1 MPETTREVMEEVVR
15 VAWPRLSRRLVP
27 LIKSEPPIF
36 KLPVEVPILKVTF
49 ASEEEVLIVRIPI
62 VPVEKTRPEPKSD
75 VPVAVV
81 YVRRPLTPRFVEVAE
96 ENVPVAKTK
105 LEPKSDVPVAVVYVR
120 RPLTPRFVEVAEE
133 NVPVAKTR
141 PEPKSDVPV
150 AEV

>member
-1 MPETTREVMEEVVR
+1 MVSAFPALVRPRE
-15 VAWPRLSRRLVP
+15 
-27 LIKSEPPIF
+27 
-36 KLPVEVPILKVTF
+36 
-49 ASEEEVLIVRIPI
+49 
-62 VPVEKTRPEPKSD
+62 
-75 VPVAVV
+75 VPVAI
-81 YVRRPLTPRFVEVAE
+81 EK
-96 ENVPVAKTK
+96 VPVAKTK